1 LIIGLE
7 TSKYS
12 PERQIILKT
21 FSYYK
26 RFNTMIEPPD
36 APMAGV
42 SPGHEHAKLV
52 ADASNITTSA
62 DDGERASKR
71 VKMNDSILSQSVPGE
86 GLHDAPTPK
95 ENGTDGDKQDAPQE
109 SNSNSKQEHVDGRTK
124 GIAPI
129 KKE

>member
-1 LIIGLE
+1 
-7 TSKYS
+7 
-12 PERQIILKT
+12 
-21 FSYYK
+21 
-26 RFNTMIEPPD
+26 MVEPPD
-36 APMAGV
+36 AQMTGV
-42 SPGHEHAKLV
+42 LPGHEHATLV

-71 VKMNDSILSQSVPGE
+71 VKMNGSIPSESVPGE

-95 ENGTDGDKQDAPQE
+95 ENGNVTNGDKKDEAQE
-109 SNSNSKQEHVDGRTK
+109 SNLDPKQEHVDGRTK